1 MYKNKKIILGAA
13 ILSSF
18 LLFSGCALFLVGAG
32 ITGGYAISK
41 DTIEGTMEKPIDRV
55 WKASHDVLM
64 HEGFIKLEDKM
75 RGKIEAEVRG
85 SQVEVQINQATERT
99 VKLQVKARK
108 GYKLLPNMDLANELY
123 NKIYQKIK

>member
-1 MYKNKKIILGAA
+1 MYKNKKIIFGTA

-32 ITGGYAISK
+32 AAGGYAISK
-41 DTIEGTMEKPIDRV
+41 DTIEGNVEKPMDRV

-64 HEGFIKLEDKM
+64 YEGFIKLEDKM
-75 RGKIEAEVRG
+75 HGKIESEVRG
-85 SQVEVQINQATERT
+85 SQVDIQISQATERT
-99 VKLQVKARK
+99 VKVQVKARR
-108 GYKLLPNMDLANELY
+108 GYKLLPDMDLANEIY

>member
-1 MYKNKKIILGAA
+1 MGTA

-32 ITGGYAISK
+32 VTGGYAISK
-41 DTIEGTMEKPIDRV
+41 DTIEGTMEKSIDRV
-55 WKASHDVLM
+55 WRASHDVLM
-64 HEGFIKLEDKM
+64 HEGFIRLEDKM
-75 RGKIEAEVRG
+75 RGKIDAEVRG
-85 SQVEVQINQATERT
+85 SQVEIQIDQATERT
-99 VKLQVKARK
+99 VKVQVKARR